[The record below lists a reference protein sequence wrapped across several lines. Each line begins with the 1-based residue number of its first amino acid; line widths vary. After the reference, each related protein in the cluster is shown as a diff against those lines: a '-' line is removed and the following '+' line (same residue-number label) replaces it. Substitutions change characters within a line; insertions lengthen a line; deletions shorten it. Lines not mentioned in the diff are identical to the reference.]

1 METSRIYLETTMFSF
16 YYETRQEPHYQKLKA
31 QVRQIF
37 DQIKAGKYEPFT
49 SEYATDEIANEKD
62 PEKRE
67 KMAALITEYEAKLLE
82 KTDLGQLVVKF
93 L

>member
-1 METSRIYLETTMFSF
+1 MATARIYLETTMFSF
-16 YYETRQEPHYQKLKA
+16 YYEMREEPHYQEYKA

-37 DQIKAGKYEPFT
+37 DQIKAGKYVPFT

-67 KMAALITEYEAKLLE
+67 KMAALITEYGVKLLE
-82 KTDLGQLVVKF
+82 KTDEVK
-93 L
+93 LLDAA